1 MTKIYA
7 RWTVWLHHWLLI
19 ENSLKQKPQR
29 AAFNLFF
36 FLTIQWLLT
45 RKQLC
50 PQLHNS
56 HSWYRELCARI
67 WVLNLCQN
75 MKKMP
80 CKEEIHTLFG
90 LGRGILFIYWTT
102 EYLLE
107 VWMFSFL
114 LLCLL
119 IFIFFFVWLQWEA
132 NQKRWT
138 NVHKILQHINF
149 SFLTKIPK
157 HRAHG
162 LCDTDLETFLALKFY
177 MWGIVNQRQVM

>member
-29 AAFNLFF
+29 AAFNFFF

-119 IFIFFFVWLQWEA
+119 IFFFLYGCSGKQIRRDGLTYT
-132 NQKRWT
+132 K
-138 NVHKILQHINF
+138 
-149 SFLTKIPK
+149 SFNISISVSS
-157 HRAHG
+157 
-162 LCDTDLETFLALKFY
+162 LKFQSTEL
-177 MWGIVNQRQVM
+177 MVFVTLI